1 MKFLHLADLHIGKR
15 IFEMSLLEDQAYV
28 LDQAYE
34 TAVSHHVDAV
44 VIAGDV
50 YDKAI
55 PSAEATTVLSVF
67 LSKLVGAKIPVLVV
81 SGNHDSPERLDFGSA
96 IMTYGGVYIAGSF
109 GGDIQKVTLTDSLG
123 AVDFYLLPFI
133 KPAMVHDYFA
143 DQVTDSYDAAVRA
156 VISSFPL
163 AVSRRSVLIAHQFVV
178 SGTAE
183 PEVCDSETRTVG
195 MIDQVDTSIFSDFDY
210 VALGHIH
217 GQQKIGCDTVRY
229 AGSPLKYSFS
239 ECRHRKS
246 MTLVNLG
253 MKGQVDIRQIPF
265 VPLHEMREIYGPL
278 EELISHA
285 ENCDDYI
292 HATLTDE
299 HILDALGKLRCV
311 YPFVLKL
318 DFDNAATRA
327 VGALATIQTI
337 EDKSPMELFESF
349 YEAQNGIALDG
360 QKRRIV
366 GDMLAEVEGAL

>member
-1 MKFLHLADLHIGKR
+1 MRFLHLADLHIGKR
-15 IFEMSLLEDQAYV
+15 LFEMSLIEDQVYV
-28 LDQAYE
+28 LEQAISA
-34 TAVSHHVDAV
+34 AVEHQVDAV

-55 PSAEATTVLSVF
+55 PSAEAMTVFGSF
-67 LSKLVGAKIPVLVV
+67 LSKLAAKMIPVLVV
-81 SGNHDSPERLDFGSA
+81 SGNHDSPERLDFGSS
-96 IMTYGGVYIAGSF
+96 IMAFGGVHIAGSF
-109 GGDIQKVTLTDSLG
+109 SGEIRKVTLSDALG
-123 AVDFYLLPFI
+123 EVDFYLLPFV

-156 VISSFPL
+156 VISSIPL
-163 AVSRRSVLIAHQFVV
+163 AASRRSVLIAHQFVV

-195 MIDQVDTSIFSDFDY
+195 MIDQVDASVFSEFDY

-246 MTLVNLG
+246 MTLVDLG
-253 MKGQVDIRQIPF
+253 KKGEVDIKLLSF

-285 ENCDDYI
+285 EDCEDYI

-299 HILDALGKLRCV
+299 NVLDALGKLRSV

-327 VGALATIQTI
+327 VGALTAIETI
-337 EDKSPMELFESF
+337 EDRSPMELFESF
-349 YEAQNGIALDG
+349 YEAQNGVSLDAEKKRVAQQMLDG
-360 QKRRIV
+360 
-366 GDMLAEVEGAL
+366 LEGVS